1 MEVARA
7 NLRQSALC
15 SLRIRHAF
23 FFFLIVFVPL
33 YGLASGVHVF

>member
-23 FFFLIVFVPL
+23 FFLVVFVPL